1 VEIKKYTLKGYTPK
15 ADAPVATSHVEGLN
29 PAQVQAVTTTEGPV
43 LVIAG
48 AGSGKT
54 KTLVHRVAHLIDKG
68 VSPSSIL
75 LMTFTRKS
83 AQNMLRRASL
93 IGDRRSESVTGGT
106 FHSFA
111 HMILRQ
117 EGHLL
122 GYRNGFT
129 ILDKSDAEDL
139 IAGVRA
145 DMGAQKSDKRFPQKG
160 TLADIFGK
168 HVNMHQTIDQI
179 VGKEYPQFSEF
190 SERIEKMFAA
200 YTATK
205 RRLNVLDYDDLLTEL
220 QRLLVTESELC
231 LRLRQRFRYVMV
243 DEYQDTNLLQA
254 DIVERLVG
262 PGGNIMVVGDDAQ
275 SIYAFRGAD
284 IRNMT
289 GFHDRF
295 PDAVRIMLA
304 ENYRSYQ
311 PILNLTNAVIS
322 KSRETFDKQLFTS
335 REGGQL
341 PVFVDMADI
350 YMQSAFIVQRIQE
363 LHEDGIPLSE
373 MAVLFRSGF
382 HSNDVELAL
391 HAAGLP
397 FQKFGGFKFI
407 ESAHVKDI
415 MAFLRVLQNP
425 SDTVS
430 WNRVLMMFDGL
441 GQKTASDVSEQL
453 VVAFQNESEVLPNAP
468 LSEGLFAETG
478 GIENT
483 KLTEDDRLYQVFF
496 QFAGRRFGSELLA
509 LASHMSRWA
518 SIENPSLVL
527 ADVLAYFKPLFEK
540 RYDDAKRRE
549 PDFDTLLHLAAKHD
563 DMSAFVSELLIDPPQ
578 MSQVDASAT
587 GSESDVLTLS
597 TIHSSKGLEWKVVFI
612 LSLVDGYLPS
622 FQAMGDM
629 RQLEEERRLLYV
641 AMTRA
646 SEQLYLLKPNVEAGW
661 GQRIPGMVMSRP
673 SRFLMEALME
683 NSGLLERWSLTPE
696 TEMPAPDFAD
706 MAEPSDPFDSRDSG
720 DKPKRYGF

>member
-1 VEIKKYTLKGYTPK
+1 VEIKKYTLKGYTPNPDKPVTK
-15 ADAPVATSHVEGLN
+15 AHVEGLN

-83 AQNMLRRASL
+83 AQNMLRRASMV
-93 IGDRRSESVTGGT
+93 GDRRSESVMGGT
-106 FHSFA
+106 FHGFA
-111 HMILRQ
+111 NTILRQ

-129 ILDKSDAEDL
+129 ILDKSDSEDL
-139 IAGVRA
+139 IAGVRS
-145 DMGAQKSDKRFPQKG
+145 DLGAQKSDKRFPQKG

-179 VGKEYPQFSEF
+179 VGREYPQFSEF
-190 SERIEKMFAA
+190 SEKIDTMFAA
-200 YTATK
+200 YRATK

-220 QRLLVTESELC
+220 QRLLTTENEVC
-231 LRLRQRFRYVMV
+231 MRLRQRFAYVMV

-289 GFHDRF
+289 GFHERF
-295 PDAVRIMLA
+295 PDAVRITLA

-311 PILNLTNAVIS
+311 PILNLTNAVIAR
-322 KSRETFDKQLFTS
+322 SRETFDKQLFTS
-335 REGGQL
+335 RSGGSL
-341 PVFVDMADI
+341 PVFVDMSDI
-350 YMQSAFIVQRIQE
+350 YMQSAFVVQRVQE

-407 ESAHVKDI
+407 ESAHVKDV

-430 WNRVLMMFDGL
+430 WNRVLMMFEGL
-441 GQKTASDVSEQL
+441 GQKTASDISEQL
-453 VVAFQNESEVLPNAP
+453 VAVFQSKTMEESLLPD
-468 LSEGLFAETG
+468 SD
-478 GIENT
+478 
-483 KLTEDDRLYQVFF
+483 EDRIYSVFF
-496 QFAGRRFGSELLA
+496 RFASRRFGTALLELATTL
-509 LASHMSRWA
+509 SKWGK
-518 SIENPSLVL
+518 IENPSLVL
-527 ADVLAYFKPLFEK
+527 ADLLVYFKPLFEK

-549 PDFDTLLHLAAKHD
+549 PDFDTLMHLAAKHE
-563 DMSAFVSELLIDPPQ
+563 DMATFVSELLIDPPQ
-578 MSQVDASAT
+578 MSQVDAEA
-587 GSESDVLTLS
+587 GGESDVLTLS
-597 TIHSSKGLEWKVVFI
+597 TIHSAKGLEWKVVFI

-661 GQRIPGMVMSRP
+661 GQRVPGMVMSRP
-673 SRFLMEALME
+673 SRFLMEALLE

-696 TEMPAPDFAD
+696 EEMPSDITD
-706 MAEPSDPFDSRDSG
+706 MVEPADPFESSGG

>member
-1 VEIKKYTLKGYTPK
+1 MEIKKYTLKGYTPNPDKPVIK
-15 ADAPVATSHVEGLN
+15 AHVDGLN

-68 VSPSSIL
+68 VPPSSIL

-93 IGDRRSESVTGGT
+93 VGDRRSEAVVGGT

-111 HMILRQ
+111 NTILRQ
-117 EGHLL
+117 EGHRL
-122 GYRNGFT
+122 GYRDGFG
-129 ILDKSDAEDL
+129 ILDKSDAEEL

-168 HVNMHQTIDQI
+168 HVNMGQSIDHI
-179 VGKEYPQFSEF
+179 VGREYPQFSEF
-190 SERIEKMFAA
+190 SDKISRMFGA
-200 YTATK
+200 YRATK
-205 RRLNVLDYDDLLTEL
+205 HRLNVLDYDDLLTEL
-220 QRLLVTESELC
+220 QRLLMTEADLC
-231 LRLRQRFRYVMV
+231 LRLRQRFTYVMV
-243 DEYQDTNLLQA
+243 DEYQDTNALQA

-289 GFHDRF
+289 GFSERF
-295 PDAVRIMLA
+295 PDAVRITLA

-311 PILNLTNAVIS
+311 PILNLTNAVIAR
-322 KSRETFDKQLFTS
+322 SRETFDKQLFTS
-335 REGGQL
+335 RVGGGL
-341 PVFVDMADI
+341 PVFVDMSDV
-350 YMQSAFIVQRIQE
+350 YMQSAFVVQRIQE

-407 ESAHVKDI
+407 ESAHVKDV
-415 MAFLRVLQNP
+415 MAFLRILQNP
-425 SDTVS
+425 SDSVS
-430 WNRVLMMFDGL
+430 WNRVLMMFEGL
-441 GQKTASDVSEQL
+441 GQKTASDIATQL
-453 VVAFQNESEVLPNAP
+453 VSVFQPSPTMLPESD
-468 LSEGLFAETG
+468 
-478 GIENT
+478 
-483 KLTEDDRLYQVFF
+483 EDRIYGVFF
-496 QFAGRRFGSELLA
+496 RFAARRFGTALLELATLMSKWGKTESPSVVLAELL
-509 LASHMSRWA
+509 
-518 SIENPSLVL
+518 V
-527 ADVLAYFKPLFEK
+527 YFRPIFEK

-549 PDFDTLLHLAAKHD
+549 PDFDTLMHLAAKHE

-578 MSQVDASAT
+578 RSQVVAEA
-587 GSESDVLTLS
+587 GGESDLLTLS
-597 TIHSSKGLEWKVVFI
+597 TIHSAKGLEWKVVFI

-661 GQRIPGMVMSRP
+661 GQRVPGMTMSRP
-673 SRFLMEALME
+673 SRFLMEALLE

-696 TEMPAPDFAD
+696 TEMPTPDFIDIEGA
-706 MAEPSDPFDSRDSG
+706 SDPFEISERG
-720 DKPKRYGF
+720 DRPKRYGF

>member
-1 VEIKKYTLKGYTPK
+1 MEIKKYVLKGYTEKTVTK
-15 ADAPVATSHVEGLN
+15 AAHVEGLN
-29 PAQVQAVTTTEGPV
+29 PAQVKAVMTTEGPV

-68 VSPSSIL
+68 VPPSSIL
-75 LMTFTRKS
+75 LLTFTRKS

-117 EGHLL
+117 EGHRL
-122 GYRNGFT
+122 GYRDGFT

-139 IAGVRA
+139 IAGVRSE
-145 DMGAQKSDKRFPQKG
+145 MGAQKSDKRFPQKG

-168 HVNMHQTIDQI
+168 HVNMGIAIDQI
-179 VGKEYPQFSEF
+179 LGREYPQFSEF
-190 SERIEKMFAA
+190 SEKIMRMFEV
-200 YTATK
+200 YRATK
-205 RRLNVLDYDDLLTEL
+205 RRLHVLDYDDLLTEL
-220 QRLLVTESELC
+220 QRLLITEEAVC
-231 LRLRQRFRYVMV
+231 LRLRQRFTYVMV
-243 DEYQDTNLLQA
+243 DEYQDTNALQA

-262 PGGNIMVVGDDAQ
+262 PSGNLMVVGDDAQ

-289 GFHDRF
+289 GFQDRF
-295 PDAVRIMLA
+295 PEAVRITLA

-311 PILNLTNAVIS
+311 PILDLTNAVIS
-322 KSRETFDKQLFTS
+322 RSRETIDKQLFTS
-335 REGGQL
+335 RPGGNL
-341 PVFVDMADI
+341 PVFVEMSDI
-350 YMQSAFIVQRIQE
+350 YVQSAFVVQRIQE

-407 ESAHVKDI
+407 ESAHVKDV

-430 WNRVLMMFDGL
+430 WNRVLMMFEGL
-441 GQKTASDVSEQL
+441 GQKTASDIAEQL
-453 VVAFQNESEVLPNAP
+453 VMVFQETDGSAESDE
-468 LSEGLFAETG
+468 
-478 GIENT
+478 
-483 KLTEDDRLYQVFF
+483 DRLYAVFF
-496 QFAGRRFGSELLA
+496 RFASRRFGTALLDLA
-509 LASHMSRWA
+509 LILSRWRNLD
-518 SIENPSLVL
+518 SPSVVL

-549 PDFDTLLHLAAKHD
+549 PDFDTLMHLAAKHD
-563 DMSAFVSELLIDPPQ
+563 EMSAFVSELLIDPPQ
-578 MSQVDASAT
+578 LSQIGAEA
-587 GSESDVLTLS
+587 GGESDLLTLS
-597 TIHSSKGLEWKVVFI
+597 TIHSAKGLEWKVVFV

-661 GQRIPGMVMSRP
+661 GQRVPGMVMSRP
-673 SRFLMEALME
+673 SRFLMEALLE
-683 NSGLLERWSLTPE
+683 NSGLLERWSLSSE
-696 TEMPAPDFAD
+696 TEDVPVDFVDVVAAPDPFETGRQD
-706 MAEPSDPFDSRDSG
+706 M
-720 DKPKRYGF
+720 PKRYGF